1 MTMQNYT
8 HIEVILDRSG
18 SMDSCLSATIEGFNR
33 FLADQKK
40 VGGRCTVTQ
49 VQFDDL
55 YEIHYHYSEIE
66 NVPFIN
72 RETYVPR
79 GGTAL
84 IDAMGKSI
92 NRLGQELAAKPEH
105 LRPSKVIVLIQT
117 DGQENASRE
126 FSRTAVFEMIKRQQE
141 KYGWDFVFAGTN
153 QDAIAS
159 AQSYGIPT
167 RSAIYYSNTA
177 YGTSNAWASVSS
189 NIADS
194 RIHGTAV
201 CFNATDR
208 ASTVDVNDVSGFA
221 NVGVTIP
228 SVTTTTVTVPVVTT
242 TDGSVT

>member
-1 MTMQNYT
+1 MTKQNYT

-33 FLADQKK
+33 FLSDQKK
-40 VGGRCTVTQ
+40 VEGKCTITQ
-49 VQFDDL
+49 VQFDDQ

-66 NVPFIN
+66 TVPFIN
-72 RETYVPR
+72 RETYIPR

-105 LRPSKVIVLIQT
+105 LRPSKIIVLIQT

-126 FSRTAVFEMIKRQQE
+126 FSRAAVFEMIKRQQD
-141 KYGWDFVFAGTN
+141 KYNWDFIFAGTN
-153 QDAIAS
+153 QDAIGVA
-159 AQSYGIPT
+159 ASYGIPT

-194 RIHGTAV
+194 RTYGTSV
-201 CFNATDR
+201 CFNSTDR
-208 ASTVDVNDVSGFA
+208 ASTVDANDVSEFA
-221 NVGVTIP
+221 NVAVTIP
-228 SVTTTTVTVPVVTT
+228 SITATTVTVPVVTT